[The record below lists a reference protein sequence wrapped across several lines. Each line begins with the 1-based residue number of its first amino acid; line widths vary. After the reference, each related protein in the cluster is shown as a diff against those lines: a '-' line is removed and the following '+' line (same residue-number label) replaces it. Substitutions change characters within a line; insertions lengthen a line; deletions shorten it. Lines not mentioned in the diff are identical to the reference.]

1 VELDLCKPFQRYF
14 PKPPQSIAKYGLNGR
29 MSDSL
34 PLQDLKFL
42 IGTLKSGLSELGSV
56 VDILEEVHDH
66 LENDR

>member
-1 VELDLCKPFQRYF
+1 
-14 PKPPQSIAKYGLNGR
+14 

-56 VDILEEVHDH
+56 VDLLEELHDH
-66 LENDR
+66 LDNDRYQNRLPQEEIQYV

>member
-1 VELDLCKPFQRYF
+1 
-14 PKPPQSIAKYGLNGR
+14 